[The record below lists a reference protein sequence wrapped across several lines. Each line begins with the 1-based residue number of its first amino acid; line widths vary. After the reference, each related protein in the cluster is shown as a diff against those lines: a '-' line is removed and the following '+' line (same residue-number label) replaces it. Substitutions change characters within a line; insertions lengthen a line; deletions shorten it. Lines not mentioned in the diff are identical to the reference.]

1 MNKKLSMLLFVT
13 AVGCSTAAF
22 ASSTAT
28 VTFTNLPYT
37 DLNGNYGSAGATY
50 NGYVL
55 AIVNGIANQSLIC
68 DDYADETYVPSGP
81 LIFDYSTLDS
91 LGSPAGLHFG
101 GVANAQT
108 RYDEAAVLDYD
119 LYSLGSHASPANVT
133 DYQYAIWNL
142 FDSSMALNS
151 SQQSLQANALTAVD
165 SGAGWLT
172 AVYVNT
178 QVYTP
183 DARTNSAGNQEFLQ
197 YQVQTPE
204 PATYLLV
211 GVLLT
216 WLGTFR
222 KRLKYLQW
230 VGHPRAAASARHPA
244 GRASDHRS

>member
-1 MNKKLSMLLFVT
+1 MNKKLSIMLL
-13 AVGCSTAAF
+13 AGAIGCATEAF

-37 DLNGNYGSAGATY
+37 DLNGDYGSAGATY
-50 NGYVL
+50 NGYVI
-55 AIVNGIANQSLIC
+55 ATVNGTPDQLLIC
-68 DDYADETYVPSGP
+68 DDYLDETYVPSGP
-81 LIFDYSTLDS
+81 LTFDYSTLD
-91 LGSPAGLHFG
+91 GPGNPAGLHFG
-101 GVANAQT
+101 GVGNAQT
-108 RYDEAAVLDYD
+108 LYDEAAVLDYD
-119 LYSLGSHASPANVT
+119 LYSLGSHASSTSVT

-142 FDSSMALNS
+142 FDPSVALNS
-151 SQQSLQANALTAVD
+151 SQQALQANALAAVD

-183 DARTNSAGNQEFLQ
+183 DPRANSAGNQEFLA

-211 GVLLT
+211 GALLT

-222 KRLKYLQW
+222 R
-230 VGHPRAAASARHPA
+230 RRI
-244 GRASDHRS
+244 